1 MPESI
6 YIEVEDNPNCDYMPL
21 MLYEAHSDPVP
32 VSRVALDE
40 PDRPAGVYDV
50 TGWCSESGGSPCPA
64 FYAPVSDSGQA
75 VVHLVYGGDWGV
87 RFRPEN
93 GDEPWDIDS
102 ADQFGEPYVMLL
114 DGGAIISE

>member
-6 YIEVEDNPNCDYMPL
+6 YIEVEDNPNSDYMPL

-40 PDRPAGVYDV
+40 PDRPSGVYDV
-50 TGWCSESGGSPCPA
+50 TGWCSEGGGSPCPA
-64 FYAPVSDSGQA
+64 LYAPVSDSGQA

-87 RFRPEN
+87 RFRPEDSN
-93 GDEPWDIDS
+93 EPWDIDS

-114 DGGAIISE
+114 DGGAILS